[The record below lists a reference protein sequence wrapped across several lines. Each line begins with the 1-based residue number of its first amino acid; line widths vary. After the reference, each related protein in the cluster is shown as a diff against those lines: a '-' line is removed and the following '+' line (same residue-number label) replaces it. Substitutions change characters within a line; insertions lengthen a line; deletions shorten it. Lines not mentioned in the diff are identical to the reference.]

1 MVAVPITTG
10 RTPAEL
16 RALARRE
23 RDGRVSARL
32 LALANALD
40 GMSRDEAARAAGM
53 DRQTLRDWVH
63 RYNAEGVEG
72 LRDRPRPGRPCALD
86 EGRQAALKGLILR
99 GPRLE
104 RDGCVAWRARDLR
117 ELVERR
123 FGVRY
128 SESGVRRLLRG
139 LDLSWQKARPVHP
152 EADPRAQE
160 RFKKTCRAVRG
171 SRATTPGGRVELWF
185 MDEARIGQKGGVT
198 HVWYQKGARPRG
210 VRQQGFASAHL
221 FGAMCPERG
230 EGVALVLPEVS
241 TAAMDVFLAELSHAV
256 PAGTHAALV
265 LDGAGWHVSEPDR
278 AGEPDPDPPA
288 PLQPRAQPGRAG
300 VGVSPRPLAEP
311 PRARRRPRGG
321 GGRGL
326 RGLERAPRRAGAAP
340 LPHQL
345 PLAAFSGQHFV
356 SPVSHQAPPQA

>member
-1 MVAVPITTG
+1 MVAVPIATG

-23 RDGRVSARL
+23 RDGRVSSRL
-32 LALANALD
+32 LALANASD

-104 RDGCVAWRARDLR
+104 RDGCGASRPRGVAGRARDLR

-139 LDLSWQKARPVHP
+139 LDLSWQTARPVHP
-152 EADPRAQE
+152 EADP
-160 RFKKTCRAVRG
+160 K
-171 SRATTPGGRVELWF
+171 
-185 MDEARIGQKGGVT
+185 
-198 HVWYQKGARPRG
+198 
-210 VRQQGFASAHL
+210 
-221 FGAMCPERG
+221 
-230 EGVALVLPEVS
+230 
-241 TAAMDVFLAELSHAV
+241 
-256 PAGTHAALV
+256 
-265 LDGAGWHVSEPDR
+265 
-278 AGEPDPDPPA
+278 
-288 PLQPRAQPGRAG
+288 
-300 VGVSPRPLAEP
+300 
-311 PRARRRPRGG
+311 
-321 GGRGL
+321 
-326 RGLERAPRRAGAAP
+326 
-340 LPHQL
+340 
-345 PLAAFSGQHFV
+345 
-356 SPVSHQAPPQA
+356 